1 MAYGSQK
8 EKPATE
14 RAHERIDV
22 RVELHELEK
31 KIELLKVDYEQFF
44 LGMVPFPPDKLHLE
58 VRNLIRRLKKAPFKN
73 AQMNFALRTLE
84 NRYQTYNTYWNRVN
98 RQREDGT
105 YCKDVF
111 KANLRQRRIMEE
123 AEAQTDK
130 GKAKGQV
137 KSLFQA
143 YKSALE
149 KETGKKHNIDY
160 DAFKNSLAQRAKDF
174 KQKHGKDKKLSFKI
188 VVQDGKVSVKARVK
202 D

>member
-1 MAYGSQK
+1 MAYGSEK

-22 RVELHELEK
+22 RVELMELEK
-31 KIELLKVDYEQFF
+31 KIDLLKVDYEQYF
-44 LGMVPFPPDKLHLE
+44 LGMVPFAPDKLHLE
-58 VRNLIRRLKKAPFKN
+58 VKNLIRRLKKAPFKN

-111 KANLRQRRIMEE
+111 KANIRERRLAEE
-123 AEAQTDK
+123 AESQTER
-130 GKAKGQV
+130 GKARGNV
-137 KSLFQA
+137 KSLFTA
-143 YKSALE
+143 YKNALE
-149 KETGKKHNIDY
+149 KQTGKKYNIDY
-160 DAFKNSLAQRAKDF
+160 NAFQNSLAQRAKDF
-174 KQKHGKDKKLSFKI
+174 KQKHGKDKKLSFKV

-202 D
+202 E